1 MTRKS
6 SEVVKKRRK
15 KLRAIKKGYLDNE
28 KENEKVDSYSG
39 CLCYMHRCFCW
50 SMQASTAMIHQEP
63 QD

>member
-28 KENEKVDSYSG
+28 KENEKVDSYIAG
-39 CLCYMHRCFCW
+39 GF
-50 SMQASTAMIHQEP
+50 
-63 QD
+63 